1 MIDIMLHDWLP
12 YLLSISLLCTL
23 TCIGT
28 VHLLAF
34 VDAQKEYRQSGVV
47 QTVIMPIVATASGTS
62 STRLVRRVKRKDA
75 PDDDDNDC
83 VNSLAKR
90 NNNQRGGLLCPIQN
104 NSRADRYGVDSMPLP
119 CLALA
124 C

>member
-1 MIDIMLHDWLP
+1 MIELMLHDWLP

-28 VHLLAF
+28 VHLSAF
-34 VDAQKEYRQSGVV
+34 VAAQKEYRQSGVIE
-47 QTVIMPIVATASGTS
+47 TVMMPIVATVSGTS

-83 VNSLAKR
+83 GISLAER
-90 NNNQRGGLLCPIQN
+90 NNNQRGGLLCPIKN
-104 NSRADRYGVDSMPLP
+104 NSRADRPGVESMPLP
-119 CLALA
+119 CLALV